1 MAQIANLVLA
11 DGQATPVNHTFSPI
25 DVRDGVAKWADKVG
39 GISVGFPVITYSV
52 RQPSKAARS
61 YKITRKITLPVLA
74 QTSPSTS
81 TGIQPA
87 PTKAYELIHNS
98 EWVLPEQ
105 STLADRQ
112 NLLAYVKNFDANVVM
127 KNGAELFE
135 TVW

>member
-52 RQPSKAARS
+52 RQPTKAARS